1 MKITRILSA
10 SVLAGAVLLSGTA
23 CSMMDNNK
31 SETKVSASAEATEI
45 VETVNAVSDE
55 TAVADVVNG
64 FYTYVS
70 DPANKDTIK
79 DAGEPLR
86 GHGATATEE
95 ELNGLVAS
103 LPEGFAFFDTSN
115 PELIKNAYVQ
125 LLLGSGLMSN
135 GKVEASVPESAVT
148 VTGDEATVDS
158 SAVVVKIDGKQQ
170 ESPATATPLKLK
182 KDESGAWVM
191 IADSIMSGG
200 GTSSGSGS
208 AEVELNTDK

>member
-23 CSMMDNNK
+23 CSMLNDNK
-31 SETKVSASAEATEI
+31 SETKVSASAEA
-45 VETVNAVSDE
+45 VETANTVSEE
-55 TAVADVVNG
+55 TAVAEVVNG

-70 DPANKDTIK
+70 DPANAATIK

-86 GHGATATEE
+86 GHGATATQE
-95 ELNGLVAS
+95 ELDNLVAS

-125 LLLGSGLMSN
+125 LLLGSGLMGN
-135 GKVEASVPESAVT
+135 GKMEASVPDSAVT

-158 SAVVVKIDGKQQ
+158 SQVVVKLDGKEQK
-170 ESPATATPLKLK
+170 SPATAAPLKLK
-182 KDESGAWVM
+182 KDETGTWVM
-191 IADSIMSGG
+191 IADSLMGG
-200 GTSSGSGS
+200 GGSTSGSGS